1 LTVLLAV
8 LLTVPLAVPLA
19 GLLTVLLGVKILYIL
34 REEVDVLVSWEEEGK
49 EEEIVRRE
57 MCGEKFED
65 FLLGVGYCRILY
77 TDKYRSSL
85 MRNMIKIECRLI
97 AIFS

>member
-1 LTVLLAV
+1 MLLAV
-8 LLTVPLAVPLA
+8 E
-19 GLLTVLLGVKILYIL
+19 ILYIL
-34 REEVDVLVSWEEEGK
+34 REEVDELVSWEEEEGK

-57 MCGEKFED
+57 ICGEKFED